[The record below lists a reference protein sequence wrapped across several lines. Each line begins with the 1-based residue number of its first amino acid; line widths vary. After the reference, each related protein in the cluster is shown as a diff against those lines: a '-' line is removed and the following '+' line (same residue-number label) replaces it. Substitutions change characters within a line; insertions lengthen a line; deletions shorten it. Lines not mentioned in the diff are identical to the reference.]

1 MTTNA
6 LAPSHCEAARGL
18 CKSRGLGTTL
28 GNLAIGATLRWQA
41 VAANDSDIALMPP
54 MALASV
60 RRGRDHAMAMRLIRL
75 FTGDDGQSHFA
86 VGEIEW
92 HKLVGPNALSG
103 SEAAQSISFEET
115 AVGSSLDWHNAS
127 HRQYVVTLSGR
138 LQFET
143 RTGAKQIVEPG
154 DVMLAE
160 DTTGGGHRWR
170 LIDDQPWRRVY
181 VHLP

>member
-1 MTTNA
+1 M
-6 LAPSHCEAARGL
+6 
-18 CKSRGLGTTL
+18 
-28 GNLAIGATLRWQA
+28 
-41 VAANDSDIALMPP
+41 V
-54 MALASV
+54 
-60 RRGRDHAMAMRLIRL
+60 MRLIRL
-75 FTGDDGQSHFA
+75 FTGGDGQSHFA
-86 VGEIEW
+86 VGEIAW

-115 AVGSSLDWHNAS
+115 AAGASFEWHNAP

-143 RTGAKQIVEPG
+143 RGGEKQVLEPG
-154 DVMLAE
+154 DILLAE

>member
-1 MTTNA
+1 
-6 LAPSHCEAARGL
+6 
-18 CKSRGLGTTL
+18 
-28 GNLAIGATLRWQA
+28 

-60 RRGRDHAMAMRLIRL
+60 GRGRDHAMAMRLIRL

-92 HKLVGPNALSG
+92 HQFVGPNALSG

-115 AVGSSLDWHNAS
+115 AAGSSFDWHNAP